1 MGPRTSHRV
10 AGLLGHSELNDCFDR
25 FGQARERQVFE
36 VVTLCTG
43 TKFAPT
49 TGSNTVTQ
57 FDKWSN
63 VKFQAN
69 RLRNRLTLDGHNPS

>member
-43 TKFAPT
+43 HKVRAHDR
-49 TGSNTVTQ
+49 Q
-57 FDKWSN
+57 
-63 VKFQAN
+63 QY
-69 RLRNRLTLDGHNPS
+69 GHPI